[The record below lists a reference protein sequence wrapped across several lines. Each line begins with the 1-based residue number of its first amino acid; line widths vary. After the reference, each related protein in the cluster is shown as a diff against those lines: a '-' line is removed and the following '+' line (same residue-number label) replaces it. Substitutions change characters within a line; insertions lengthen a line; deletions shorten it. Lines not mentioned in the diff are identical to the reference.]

1 MKVKSNKR
9 MHSGEQ
15 QKGGRRKR
23 SEIISLLRLS
33 AAYLQTYHSFQVET
47 VGESVTP
54 S

>member
-23 SEIISLLRLS
+23 SDSLLRLS